1 MDQVKN
7 HPLYRKHN
15 IDSAMNALWE
25 FYRRRFVALYLIS
38 LVMSGVTQFF
48 SQMINVQELQTI
60 TDPMVMLEKLKG
72 YIVPMIIL
80 MIVSMFLSTIFHYY
94 ILHKPLDESR
104 NIFKCIIRSLKY
116 FLPYLVIFIILA
128 FAGSVALLLGLMVLI
143 VGVLFSIVYVAMIA
157 LFIMPV
163 MMVEEGSIDQTIVR
177 TVKLSHKNFWANM
190 GWTAVF
196 LILFFIISMILS
208 GVVLL
213 PFAGNFLKTFA
224 NPEDTSGIVNLPSNP
239 LFLILSA
246 AVNALTLPLFPIFA
260 YILYFN
266 GKAREEDIYIPASES
281 NSDNRVRVED
291 LYAKP
296 RNEELS
302 SDEKQ

>member
-15 IDSAMNALWE
+15 IDSAMNTLWE

-80 MIVSMFLSTIFHYY
+80 MVVSMFLSTIFHYY

-116 FLPYLVIFIILA
+116 FFPYLVIFIILA

-143 VGVLFSIVYVAMIA
+143 VGVFFSIVYVAMIA

-196 LILFFIISMILS
+196 LILYIIISMILS

-224 NPEDTSGIVNLPSNP
+224 NPEDTSGIMNLPSNP